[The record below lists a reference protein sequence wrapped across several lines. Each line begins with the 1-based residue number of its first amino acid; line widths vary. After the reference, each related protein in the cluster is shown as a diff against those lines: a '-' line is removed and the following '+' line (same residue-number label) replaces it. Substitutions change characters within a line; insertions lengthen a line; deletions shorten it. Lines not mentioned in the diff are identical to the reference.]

1 MDFFRV
7 QTTHQVKEMLKE
19 FPPLGKEDVVLENS
33 LGRILAE
40 DIISPE
46 DLPSFNR
53 ATMDGYALRAK
64 DTFGASEGSPALLEV
79 QGEINM
85 GERPSN
91 EIQRGGGVKIS
102 TGGMLPEKADAVVM
116 VEHTQVIDETT
127 IEVFRA
133 VAPGEN
139 VIQRGEDLKQGE
151 RILEK
156 GQRLRAQDL
165 GALAA
170 LGMGMVNVYRR
181 PRVGII
187 SSGNEVVPIDSVPH
201 EGEIRDINRYTLWA
215 LSIES
220 GCEPFHLG
228 VARDEL
234 EDLQKKLE
242 QGLCKGDVVLISGGS
257 SVGTRDLTIE
267 ALNSL
272 PQAEILLH
280 GVAVS
285 PGKPTILAKVN
296 EKTIWGLPGHPVS
309 AMVIFMTLVTPSL
322 WRLGGC
328 TNWDSPHPWTLKT
341 KVSRNIHSAQG
352 REDYVRVKLNL
363 EAGKL
368 IATPVFGKSGSI
380 STMVKGDGL
389 LRIEM
394 ESEGI
399 QEGEEVDV
407 WPF

>member
-7 QTTHQVKEMLKE
+7 QTLQQVKEMLKE
-19 FPPLGKEDVVLENS
+19 LPPLGKENIVLENS
-33 LGRILAE
+33 LRRILSE

-46 DLPSFNR
+46 DLPPFNR
-53 ATMDGYALRAK
+53 TTMDGYALRAK

-79 QGEINM
+79 QGEIKM
-85 GERPSN
+85 GERPSFG
-91 EIQRGGGVKIS
+91 IKRGGAVKIS

-116 VEHTQVIDETT
+116 IEHTQVIDETT

-151 RILEK
+151 KILEE
-156 GQRLRAQDL
+156 GHRLRAQDL

-170 LGMGMVNVYRR
+170 LGKAMVKVYRR

-187 SSGNEVVPIDSVPH
+187 SSGNEVVPIDSVPQ

-215 LSIES
+215 LSIEA
-220 GCEPFHLG
+220 GAEPFSLG

-234 EDLQKKLE
+234 EDLQQKLE
-242 QGLCKGDVVLISGGS
+242 EGLRKGDVVLISGGS
-257 SVGTRDLTIE
+257 SVGTRDLTID
-267 ALNSL
+267 AISSL

-322 WRLGGC
+322 WRMCGC
-328 TNWDSPHPWTLKT
+328 TNWDTPHPWTLKA

-352 REDYVRVKLNL
+352 REDYVRVKLSL